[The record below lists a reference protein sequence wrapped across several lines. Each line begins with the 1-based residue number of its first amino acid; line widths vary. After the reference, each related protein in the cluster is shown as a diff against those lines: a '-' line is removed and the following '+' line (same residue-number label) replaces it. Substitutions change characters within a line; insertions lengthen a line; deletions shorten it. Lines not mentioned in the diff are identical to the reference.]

1 MCLSSYCAI
10 EQEYE
15 VGCPHILA
23 LKEEAMQLSRLVLL
37 VMALLTPIV
46 SKVGTVAAVPWASDC
61 YAYMGGYYLP
71 VACPEATPDP
81 TPSNSTQ
88 DTGIYGGNPPTNVP
102 RDGNGRIIFKGEVW
116 QTGSMTFERTR
127 QEQDALWEWQ
137 HRNGYPPE
145 SIQDD
150 LDLQDYLNYLASLDN
165 PQHSPAED
173 ESEQPAETEGE
184 DQSESTSDKPSAD
197 QCAKW
202 REQLTTAEK
211 TAKSIARNLQEIDAA
226 IQLQKEKLRQLEQ
239 QHSYL
244 QNEEQSLLDD
254 LKYNELEL
262 MDAQKEYRGETDREA
277 SILLLE
283 KIVELRT
290 EIARIKLALTAINDE
305 IYQLEDKIRSDRK
318 ELSSLES
325 DSNDLIAGAKYWLN
339 EVDRLTRLLATCV

>member
-1 MCLSSYCAI
+1 M
-10 EQEYE
+10 
-15 VGCPHILA
+15 
-23 LKEEAMQLSRLVLL
+23 
-37 VMALLTPIV
+37 
-46 SKVGTVAAVPWASDC
+46 
-61 YAYMGGYYLP
+61 
-71 VACPEATPDP
+71 
-81 TPSNSTQ
+81 
-88 DTGIYGGNPPTNVP
+88 
-102 RDGNGRIIFKGEVW
+102 
-116 QTGSMTFERTR
+116 
-127 QEQDALWEWQ
+127 
-137 HRNGYPPE
+137 
-145 SIQDD
+145 
-150 LDLQDYLNYLASLDN
+150 ASLDN
-165 PQHSPAED
+165 RQHSPAED

-197 QCAKW
+197 QCANW